1 MLGYIERSNKSCPSV
16 VVSRIQEFYGPNK
29 RRPDI
34 QELINEIII
43 PLYELAKGVTFLLDG
58 LDECSRQETLN
69 VLMGFRQLLKFSSC
83 RVFISCREEVNVLR
97 GVPGS
102 VRIWITREHT
112 KADMEIFLNKEIET
126 RQYDRPISDNQAV
139 LDHIKQELLSKAD
152 GM

>member
-1 MLGYIERSNKSCPSV
+1 LLGYIEQSNKSCPSV
-16 VVSRIQEFYGPNK
+16 IVSRIQEFYSPKK
-29 RRPDI
+29 RCPSI
-34 QELINEIII
+34 QELINEILI
-43 PLYELAKGVTFLLDG
+43 PLYKLAKCVTFLVDG
-58 LDECSRQETLN
+58 LDECSRQETLDI
-69 VLMGFRQLLKFSSC
+69 LMGFRQLLKFPSC

-112 KADMEIFLNKEIET
+112 KADMGVFLDKEIDM
-126 RQYDRPISDNQAV
+126 RQYDRPISDNQVV